1 MKTSPKRRWVR
12 SPFGF
17 VVYHSKEGAAQIVP
31 ENQRHRQF
39 LLRVSMLPQFHDEVL
54 VVLTHVR
61 LEAEC
66 PVIGV
71 FLVVSESCLST
82 RPVVA
87 LTVGCVISAL
97 VGPSGWTIN
106 RSVLVLRG
114 GHRYLLA

>member
-17 VVYHSKEGAAQIVP
+17 IVYHTKEGAAKIVP
-31 ENQRHRQF
+31 DPMPSTVPALGVNA
-39 LLRVSMLPQFHDEVL
+39 PQFHDDVL

-61 LEAEC
+61 LEAES
-66 PVIGV
+66 PVTGA
-71 FLVVSESCLST
+71 FLVVSESGQST

-87 LTVGCVISAL
+87 LTVGCVISVL

-106 RSVLVLRG
+106 RNVLVLRG
-114 GHRYLLA
+114 GYRYLLA